1 MGSSLYLQGGAA
13 TQNSVKETFVQASH
27 GFAVGNAIRFDP
39 SIGGACGAFVKARAD
54 TAVNAEVI
62 GVVGSVQ
69 DADTFTVV
77 YQGAINI
84 PALAGVSFPALFL
97 SDTILGGITHNPPS
111 TVGSIIKPV
120 ILRAASGNRYNVVN
134 YLGTQIGGSSTVSI
148 DEIQP
153 VGTIMPFAGTVI
165 PDTWLECN
173 GQPVGV
179 TAYPE
184 LYDKLL
190 YTALPRAPMY
200 GHRVRLTGTGLVT
213 ANFAVDDVIQ
223 FKTGTAA
230 WTGGLYDSNC
240 TVLGR
245 IVSLTS
251 STNATAA
258 GTMVVQMLAKYDITA
273 DGINA
278 AQRRSF
284 SYPNALFAAGTGVAS
299 QTAAAAGYRVFNSS
313 NGAFRAGTSNISVT
327 SVSITD
333 FLTPDLR
340 GRFSLGKKTDAIW
353 INEFDGDAANQQ
365 AVGSFYDQGVF
376 GGEEQHLLTVTEMPN
391 HSHPLQGKL
400 TAALTR
406 TAGSGEVQVQG
417 GTDSSSL
424 TTPFVNNVGGST
436 PHNNMPP
443 YLAMRHIIKAKPY
456 ARAAIIDDVDIDYSK
471 LLVTDLR
478 SGLLRGGGVGEDLIF
493 KTNDSTATTG
503 SERMRLSNAGQIQL
517 GTANWCSSTVGK
529 ANSRMLIGGPA
540 PALILWDESAASTAS
555 QGNIVFGGK
564 PADLTGSL
572 NPSTALCGSQIIGGL
587 ENITDGNGY
596 FQVRVTTSDGSFG
609 SGTTR
614 LHINSGGDIGL
625 STTTP
630 TARLQID
637 GANGTKTGL
646 FVNLNGTDAATV
658 ATSLTEMWAR
668 SPVHIK
674 GAGTSTTRLLVGGVA
689 SGSALQSSNANG
701 AGALGLALQPFG
713 GNVTIGTNAAG
724 TSILDI
730 RSKNDTGSFAK
741 FLIPAGTGIDRG
753 LHLRSSAAAVWIAE
767 LDTDNITSSTGWG
780 LLIRTGNLT
789 QSDRAALSIDAAT
802 SPTNATLVS
811 TFDVYNN
818 GNAYLRG
825 NLTTGTSITSTTPTN
840 AMVTKAYVDSL
851 LNPRS
856 PARDGYLRIGNV
868 LIQWGRVFF
877 DDAAWA
883 NAPGYNSGNGYKMA
897 TFPVSFSGNPWSVI
911 CTPILQDVSGNTWD
925 NPNPGAGGYDKIGQV
940 RIITPS
946 NAQLVLQGTQGGL
959 PKIWMSWMAIGPA

>member
-27 GFAVGNAIRFDP
+27 GFAVGTAIRFDP
-39 SIGGACGAFVKARAD
+39 SIGGASGAFVKARAD

-251 STNATAA
+251 STSATAA

-273 DGINA
+273 DGVNA

-313 NGAFRAGTSNISVT
+313 GAFRGGTPNISVT

-365 AVGSFYDQGVF
+365 SIGSFYDQGVF
-376 GGEEQHLLTVTEMPN
+376 GGEEQHLLSVSELPS
-391 HSHPLQGKL
+391 HSHDLKTLINAFPIASPTGNLIGPDNHN
-400 TAALTR
+400 TNFNGTVNAALTGSDGLPPR
-406 TAGSGEVQVQG
+406 TATRGS
-417 GTDSSSL
+417 
-424 TTPFVNNVGGST
+424 NT

-493 KTNDSTATTG
+493 KTNDSTTSSG
-503 SERMRLSNAGQIQL
+503 VERMRLTNTPSGA
-517 GTANWCSSTVGK
+517 AP
-529 ANSRMLIGGPA
+529 GG
-540 PALILWDESAASTAS
+540 LILGDTTHTPYNSSYRLLEVAQTSGNGGGVFVARSSNVILESGVDT
-555 QGNIVFGGK
+555 GTLNGG
-564 PADLTGSL
+564 
-572 NPSTALCGSQIIGGL
+572 IIGTRTSHPVIFRTNTN
-587 ENITDGNGY
+587 EQMRIDSNGNVGIN
-596 FQVRVTTSDGSFG
+596 TTA
-609 SGTTR
+609 
-614 LHINSGGDIGL
+614 
-625 STTTP
+625 P
-630 TARLQID
+630 TAQLTIF
-637 GANGTKTGL
+637 GADGTKQGL

-741 FLIPAGTGIDRG
+741 FLVPAGTGIDRG

-856 PARDGYLRIGNV
+856 PARVGYLRIGNV
-868 LIQWGRVFF
+868 LIQWGRLFF
-877 DDAAWA
+877 DDSAWI
-883 NAPGYNSGNGYKMA
+883 SGNAWKTA
-897 TFPVSFSGNPWSVI
+897 TFPVSFSGIPWSVV
-911 CTPILQDVSGNTWD
+911 CTPILQDVNDNTFGSS
-925 NPNPGAGGYDKIGQV
+925 GAGAYDKIGQV
-940 RIITPS
+940 RTITQS
-946 NAQLVLQGTQGGL
+946 NVELVMQGTGGGS